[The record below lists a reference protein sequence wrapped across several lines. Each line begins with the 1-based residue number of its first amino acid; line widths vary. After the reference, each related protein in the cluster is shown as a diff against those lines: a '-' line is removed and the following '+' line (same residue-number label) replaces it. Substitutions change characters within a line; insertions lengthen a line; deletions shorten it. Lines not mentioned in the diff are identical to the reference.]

1 VLLISQREEDSSN
14 NYVAWS
20 FSCDLDSLNRHDE
33 RNGGNVD
40 QLPNGNFLVCMGNMN
55 RIFEVTRNKK
65 IVWDAA
71 LVPEGKAGNNFFHRL
86 YRAHYISSLY
96 PCYFTF
102 VTNED
107 VLQAGPPHIQL
118 KIFNKGSESDTY
130 QVKMNS
136 ASGNYLADITTETVP
151 ANSSLNVN
159 VKSDHPLKGGDLVEV
174 VVSSKTNPDFV
185 RRSLL
190 TVAK

>member
-1 VLLISQREEDSSN
+1 
-14 NYVAWS
+14 
-20 FSCDLDSLNRHDE
+20 
-33 RNGGNVD
+33 
-40 QLPNGNFLVCMGNMN
+40 
-55 RIFEVTRNKK
+55 
-65 IVWDAA
+65 
-71 LVPEGKAGNNFFHRL
+71 
-86 YRAHYISSLY
+86 
-96 PCYFTF
+96 
-102 VTNED
+102 
-107 VLQAGPPHIQL
+107 
-118 KIFNKGSESDTY
+118 
-130 QVKMNS
+130 MNS